1 MAVMGITCQGAPDP
15 AIKHKKELTA
25 TKGLNETVSEK
36 QSSVYKV
43 EESKKVIF
51 HSQWKILNDVIT
63 KGTAKEETGGG
74 CASISIIAQ
83 AECENSQE
91 FSPTLSERSFIA
103 HSKRYSRSDSLDQIP
118 NNVAHAREGK
128 MAPTCWRG
136 RQRGKTR
143 RKRHKKRSKLKIQTV
158 AAGKR
163 GPRTPEQESCT
174 PIPVQED
181 ESHQNIIYRNSFWV
195 SEFNKD
201 SMLYDPLSF
210 EKPEKVLSTGKL
222 HPPRSQYKAELHK
235 LISPIQCLNHV
246 WKRHYQRDSVP
257 QPETLHPFPYNIIP
271 PHFPHLYSSLHA
283 MKYNALETYFHGD
296 LNYQD
301 DEHQL
306 PGLNLEYSFSK
317 CINQSMK
324 TSSDKISVE
333 EYLVDALKGSVS
345 LGEPQNLAS
354 LAKTWRGGGL
364 DLKGQFHEADENEGV
379 LLTERLKPVDYEYR
393 EEVHWTKC
401 HGSLGIG
408 SFGEVYKIEDK
419 QTGFQCAAKK
429 VQVEHFRAE
438 ELTTCAAVT
447 SPKVVPL
454 YGAVKEGPWVT
465 IFMKL
470 MEGGSL
476 GQLIKQSGCLPED
489 RALSYLGQAL
499 EGLEYLHAQNILHG
513 DVKVTIIQRR
523 LIQSFSLPAENV
535 LLSDDGS
542 RALLCDFGHSAHLH
556 PDGLGKCLVT
566 GNYVPGTETHMAPE
580 VVMGKRCDSKVD
592 VWSSCCMML
601 HMLNGC
607 HPWTQYYNHPLCLKI
622 AKEPPPLREIPPSCN
637 PLTAEI
643 IKMGLEKEPVQ
654 RASASELKT
663 KTSVALEEVGG
674 VTSPWRGEYREPRHL
689 SLNKENTPQTSLS
702 PTVSSVSETGSDP
715 KLAVKVSC
723 TSSVLP
729 PPSLEQTEE
738 VEGTPWN
745 VCKELPEAWDPPPLA
760 STPLPLKSC
769 SHVERATA
777 ISEQEL
783 QQLEIELFLDSLSQP
798 YSLEE
803 QEQMLSCLSIDSPFV
818 SDASEKNSMKAS
830 HSLRDTM
837 SSGIHSWN
845 SQADGQSFS
854 WNNLRSRSR
863 HTDTPSYFNGVK
875 IQIQLLSGENLHIR
889 DFHRTKVGDI
899 ATGISSQ
906 IPIPAF
912 SLVTKEGQP
921 VHYNMEVP
929 DSGIELQCTLAPDC
943 SVSWT
948 WRVKHG
954 QLENR
959 P

>member
-1 MAVMGITCQGAPDP
+1 MAVMGIACHGAPAPP
-15 AIKHKKELTA
+15 AKQQQELSA
-25 TKGLNETVSEK
+25 TKGLHEAASEK
-36 QSSVYKV
+36 QSSVCKV
-43 EESKKVIF
+43 EDSKKAIF

-63 KGTAKEETGGG
+63 KGTAKEETEGG

-118 NNVAHAREGK
+118 NNVAHATEGR

-136 RQRGKTR
+136 RHRGKAR
-143 RKRHKKRSKLKIQTV
+143 KKRHKKRSKLKIQTV
-158 AAGKR
+158 AAGRR

-181 ESHQNIIYRNSFWV
+181 ETHHSALYRNSFWL
-195 SEFNKD
+195 SELNKKL
-201 SMLYDPLSF
+201 LYDPPPF
-210 EKPEKVLSTGKL
+210 QKPEKVLSTGKL
-222 HPPRSQYKAELHK
+222 HSAGSQHKTDLHK
-235 LISPIQCLNHV
+235 LISPVQCLNHV
-246 WKRHYQRDSVP
+246 WKLHYQRDNVP
-257 QPETLHPFPYNIIP
+257 QPETVRPFPYNIMP
-271 PHFPHLYSSLHA
+271 PPFPHPDNPIHPMKLH
-283 MKYNALETYFHGD
+283 ALETYFHRD
-296 LNYQD
+296 LNYPD
-301 DEHQL
+301 SEHRL
-306 PGLNLEYSFSK
+306 SGLNLGYSFPK
-317 CINQSMK
+317 CVSQSVK
-324 TSSDKISVE
+324 SSLDKVSVE

-364 DLKGQFHEADENEGV
+364 DPKEQFQKADENEGV
-379 LLTERLKPVDYEYR
+379 LLTEKLKPVDYEYR

-408 SFGEVYKIEDK
+408 SFGEVYKVEDK

-438 ELTTCAAVT
+438 ELTTCAAIT

-513 DVKVTIIQRR
+513 DVK
-523 LIQSFSLPAENV
+523 
-535 LLSDDGS
+535 
-542 RALLCDFGHSAHLH
+542 
-556 PDGLGKCLVT
+556 

-580 VVMGKRCDSKVD
+580 VVLGKRCDSKVD

-654 RASASELKT
+654 RASASELRT
-663 KTSVALEEVGG
+663 K
-674 VTSPWRGEYREPRHL
+674 
-689 SLNKENTPQTSLS
+689 
-702 PTVSSVSETGSDP
+702 
-715 KLAVKVSC
+715 
-723 TSSVLP
+723 
-729 PPSLEQTEE
+729 
-738 VEGTPWN
+738 
-745 VCKELPEAWDPPPLA
+745 A
-760 STPLPLKSC
+760 STAL
-769 SHVERATA
+769 
-777 ISEQEL
+777 QE
-783 QQLEIELFLDSLSQP
+783 ELFLNSLSQP

-830 HSLRDTM
+830 LSLRDTL

-845 SQADGQSFS
+845 SQTDGQSFS
-854 WNNLRSRSR
+854 WNNVLSRSR
-863 HTDTPSYFNGVK
+863 HTDTPSCFNGVK

-906 IPIPAF
+906 IPVPAF
-912 SLVTKEGQP
+912 SLVTKEGHP
-921 VHYNMEVP
+921 VHYDMEVP

-943 SVSWT
+943 SVSWA

>member
-1 MAVMGITCQGAPDP
+1 MNPNICKTQLTQGSSGCPKYGSKRRQDGKKRHCLELRCGRGWENGESRGIRSEQVLGLHLGDLVFPNPNTSLIISSIYLETVMGIVCHGAPAPP
-15 AIKHKKELTA
+15 AKQQQELGN
-25 TKGLNETVSEK
+25 TKGLHEAASEK
-36 QSSVYKV
+36 HSSVCKV
-43 EESKKVIF
+43 EDSKKAIF

-63 KGTAKEETGGG
+63 KGTAKEETEGG

-118 NNVAHAREGK
+118 NNVAHATEGR

-136 RQRGKTR
+136 RHRGKAR
-143 RKRHKKRSKLKIQTV
+143 KKRHKKRSKLKIQTV
-158 AAGKR
+158 AAGRR
-163 GPRTPEQESCT
+163 GPRTPEQESCA

-181 ESHQNIIYRNSFWV
+181 ETHHSALYRNSFWL
-195 SEFNKD
+195 SELNKNL
-201 SMLYDPLSF
+201 LYDPPPF
-210 EKPEKVLSTGKL
+210 EKPEKVLSSGKL
-222 HPPRSQYKAELHK
+222 RSPGSPYKTDLHK
-235 LISPIQCLNHV
+235 LISPVQCLNHV
-246 WKRHYQRDSVP
+246 WKLHYQRDIVP
-257 QPETLHPFPYNIIP
+257 QPETLRPFPYNLMP
-271 PHFPHLYSSLHA
+271 PPFPHLDNPIHPTKL
-283 MKYNALETYFHGD
+283 NALETYFHRD
-296 LNYQD
+296 LNYPD
-301 DEHQL
+301 SEHRL
-306 PGLNLEYSFSK
+306 CGLNLEYSFPK
-317 CINQSMK
+317 CVSQSMK
-324 TSSDKISVE
+324 SSLDKVSVE

-364 DLKGQFHEADENEGV
+364 DPKDQFQKADENEGV
-379 LLTERLKPVDYEYR
+379 LLTEKLKPVDYEYR

-408 SFGEVYKIEDK
+408 SFGEVYKVEDK

-438 ELTTCAAVT
+438 ELTTCAAIM

-513 DVKVTIIQRR
+513 DVK
-523 LIQSFSLPAENV
+523 
-535 LLSDDGS
+535 
-542 RALLCDFGHSAHLH
+542 
-556 PDGLGKCLVT
+556 

-580 VVMGKRCDSKVD
+580 VVLGKRCDSKVD

-637 PLTAEI
+637 RLTAEI

-654 RASASELKT
+654 RASASELRT
-663 KTSVALEEVGG
+663 KTRAALEE
-674 VTSPWRGEYREPRHL
+674 
-689 SLNKENTPQTSLS
+689 
-702 PTVSSVSETGSDP
+702 
-715 KLAVKVSC
+715 
-723 TSSVLP
+723 
-729 PPSLEQTEE
+729 
-738 VEGTPWN
+738 
-745 VCKELPEAWDPPPLA
+745 
-760 STPLPLKSC
+760 
-769 SHVERATA
+769 
-777 ISEQEL
+777 
-783 QQLEIELFLDSLSQP
+783 ELFLNSLSQP

-818 SDASEKNSMKAS
+818 SDASEKNSIKAS
-830 HSLRDTM
+830 LSLRDTM
-837 SSGIHSWN
+837 SSGIHSWS
-845 SQADGQSFS
+845 SQTDGQSFS
-854 WNNLRSRSR
+854 WNNVLSRGR
-863 HTDTPSYFNGVK
+863 HTGTPSCFNGVK

-906 IPIPAF
+906 IPVPAF
-912 SLVTKEGQP
+912 SLVTKEGHP
-921 VHYNMEVP
+921 VHYDMEVP

-943 SVSWT
+943 SVSWA

>member
-15 AIKHKKELTA
+15 AFKHKKELTA

-36 QSSVYKV
+36 QSSVCKV
-43 EESKKVIF
+43 EDSKKAIF
-51 HSQWKILNDVIT
+51 HSQWKILSDVIT
-63 KGTAKEETGGG
+63 KGTAKEETEGG

-118 NNVAHAREGK
+118 NNVAHATEGK
-128 MAPTCWRG
+128 MAATCWRG
-136 RQRGKTR
+136 RHRGKTKK
-143 RKRHKKRSKLKIQTV
+143 KRHKKRSKLKIQTV
-158 AAGKR
+158 AAGRR

-181 ESHQNIIYRNSFWV
+181 ESHQNTLYRNSFWA

-201 SMLYDPLSF
+201 LAYDPLPF
-210 EKPEKVLSTGKL
+210 EKPEKVLSMGKL
-222 HPPRSQYKAELHK
+222 HSPRSQYKAELHK

-271 PHFPHLYSSLHA
+271 PHFPHLDSPLCD
-283 MKYNALETYFHGD
+283 MKRNALETYFHGD

-301 DEHQL
+301 SEHRL
-306 PGLNLEYSFSK
+306 SGLNLEYSFPK
-317 CINQSMK
+317 CVSQSMK

-364 DLKGQFHEADENEGV
+364 DPKEQFHEADENEGV
-379 LLTERLKPVDYEYR
+379 LLTEKLKPVDYEYR

-438 ELTTCAAVT
+438 ELTTCAAIT

-513 DVKVTIIQRR
+513 DVK
-523 LIQSFSLPAENV
+523 AENV

-663 KTSVALEEVGG
+663 KTSAALEEVGG
-674 VTSPWRGEYREPRHL
+674 VTSPWKGEYREPRHL
-689 SLNKENTPQTSLS
+689 SLNTENNPQTSLS
-702 PTVSSVSETGSDP
+702 PTVSPVSETGSDP

-723 TSSVLP
+723 VRPVLP

-745 VCKELPEAWDPPPLA
+745 VCKELPETWDPPPLS

-769 SHVERATA
+769 SHVERATT

-783 QQLEIELFLDSLSQP
+783 QQLEIELFLNSLSQP

-854 WNNLRSRSR
+854 WNNLLNRSR

-906 IPIPAF
+906 IPVPAF

-921 VHYNMEVP
+921 VHYDMEVP

>member
-1 MAVMGITCQGAPDP
+1 MAVMGIAGHGAPAPP
-15 AIKHKKELTA
+15 AKQQQELSA
-25 TKGLNETVSEK
+25 TKGLHEAASEK
-36 QSSVYKV
+36 QSSVCKA
-43 EESKKVIF
+43 EDSKKSIF

-63 KGTAKEETGGG
+63 KGTAKEETEGG

-118 NNVAHAREGK
+118 NNVAHATEGR

-136 RQRGKTR
+136 RHRGKAR
-143 RKRHKKRSKLKIQTV
+143 KKRHKKRSKLKIQTV
-158 AAGKR
+158 AAGRR

-181 ESHQNIIYRNSFWV
+181 ETHHSALYRNSFWL
-195 SEFNKD
+195 SELNKNW
-201 SMLYDPLSF
+201 LYDPPPF
-210 EKPEKVLSTGKL
+210 QKPEKVLSVGKL
-222 HPPRSQYKAELHK
+222 HSVGSQHKTDLHK
-235 LISPIQCLNHV
+235 LISPVQCLNHV
-246 WKRHYQRDSVP
+246 WKLHYQRDNVP
-257 QPETLHPFPYNIIP
+257 QPETVRPFPYNIMP
-271 PHFPHLYSSLHA
+271 PPFPHLDNPIHP
-283 MKYNALETYFHGD
+283 MKLNALETYFHRD
-296 LNYQD
+296 LNYPD
-301 DEHQL
+301 SEHRL
-306 PGLNLEYSFSK
+306 SGLNLGFSFPK
-317 CINQSMK
+317 CVSQSMK
-324 TSSDKISVE
+324 SSLDKVSVE

-364 DLKGQFHEADENEGV
+364 DLKEQLQKADENEGV
-379 LLTERLKPVDYEYR
+379 LLTEKLKPVDYEYR

-408 SFGEVYKIEDK
+408 SFGEVYKVEDK

-438 ELTTCAAVT
+438 ELTTCAAIT

-489 RALSYLGQAL
+489 RALSYLGQVL

-513 DVKVTIIQRR
+513 DVK
-523 LIQSFSLPAENV
+523 AENV

-580 VVMGKRCDSKVD
+580 VVLGKRCDSKVD

-654 RASASELKT
+654 RASASELRT
-663 KTSVALEEVGG
+663 KASTALQEVGG
-674 VTSPWRGEYREPRHL
+674 VTSPWKGEYREPRRLALH
-689 SLNKENTPQTSLS
+689 KENNPQTSLPPAVS
-702 PTVSSVSETGSDP
+702 PASAAPDP
-715 KLAVKVSC
+715 DPARGCCASPA
-723 TSSVLP
+723 P
-729 PPSLEQTEE
+729 PPALERTQQR
-738 VEGTPWN
+738 EGTRWN
-745 VCKELPEAWDPPPLA
+745 PSRELPRIWDPPPL
-760 STPLPLKSC
+760 SSLPLPLKSC
-769 SHVERATA
+769 SHTERTTT

-783 QQLEIELFLDSLSQP
+783 QQLEIELFLNSLSQP

-803 QEQMLSCLSIDSPFV
+803 QEQMLSCLSIDSPSV

-830 HSLRDTM
+830 LSLRDTM

-845 SQADGQSFS
+845 SQTDGQSFS
-854 WNNLRSRSR
+854 CNNVLSRSR
-863 HTDTPSYFNGVK
+863 HTDTPSCFNGVK
-875 IQIQLLSGENLHIR
+875 IQIRLLSGENLHIR

-906 IPIPAF
+906 IPVPAF
-912 SLVTKEGQP
+912 SLVTKEGHP
-921 VHYNMEVP
+921 VHYDMEVP

-943 SVSWT
+943 SVSWA

>member
-1 MAVMGITCQGAPDP
+1 MAVMGIACQGAPDP
-15 AIKHKKELTA
+15 AVKHKKELTD
-25 TKGLNETVSEK
+25 TEGLKEAGSEK
-36 QSSVYKV
+36 QSSVCKV
-43 EESKKVIF
+43 EESKKAIF

-63 KGTAKEETGGG
+63 KGTAKEETEGG

-103 HSKRYSRSDSLDQIP
+103 HSKRYSRSDSLEHIP
-118 NNVAHAREGK
+118 NNVAHATEGH
-128 MAPTCWRG
+128 MALGCWRG
-136 RQRGKTR
+136 RHHGRAR
-143 RKRHKKRSKLKIQTV
+143 RRRHKRKAKLKAPPL
-158 AAGKR
+158 AAGR
-163 GPRTPEQESCT
+163 RSPRTPEQESCT

-181 ESHQNIIYRNSFWV
+181 ESHQSTLYRNSFWV
-195 SEFNKD
+195 SEFHKD
-201 SMLYDPLSF
+201 YDPLPF
-210 EKPEKVLSTGKL
+210 EKADGVVPSGKL
-222 HPPRSQYKAELHK
+222 HSPRSQYKTELHK

-246 WKRHYQRDSVP
+246 WKQRDTVP
-257 QPETLHPFPYNIIP
+257 QPETLHPFPYNILP
-271 PHFPHLYSSLHA
+271 PHFPGVDSALHA
-283 MKYNALETYFHGD
+283 LKRSALGSYLHGD
-296 LNYQD
+296 RSYQD
-301 DEHQL
+301 SRL
-306 PGLNLEYSFSK
+306 SGLNLECGFPK
-317 CINQSMK
+317 CISQSVK
-324 TSSDKISVE
+324 TSSDKLSVE

-345 LGEPQNLAS
+345 FGEPQNLAS
-354 LAKTWRGGGL
+354 LAKTWRGGGGGL
-364 DLKGQFHEADENEGV
+364 DPKEQFHHTSENEGV
-379 LLTERLKPVDYEYR
+379 LLNEKLKAVDYEYR

-447 SPKVVPL
+447 SPRVVPL

-489 RALSYLGQAL
+489 RALSYLGQVL

-513 DVKVTIIQRR
+513 DVK
-523 LIQSFSLPAENV
+523 AENV
-535 LLSDDGS
+535 LLSADGS
-542 RALLCDFGHSAHLH
+542 RALLCDFGHSAHLR
-556 PDGLGKCLVT
+556 PDGLGTSLLT
-566 GNYVPGTETHMAPE
+566 GTYVPGTETHMAPE
-580 VVMGKRCDSKVD
+580 VVMGKRCDCKVD

-643 IKMGLEKEPVQ
+643 IKLGLEKEPLQ
-654 RASASELKT
+654 RASAAELKT
-663 KTSVALEEVGG
+663 KASVALEEVGG
-674 VTSPWRGEYREPRHL
+674 VRSPWKGEYREPRHF
-689 SLNKENTPQTSLS
+689 SLNKENNPQTSLS
-702 PTVSSVSETGSDP
+702 PTVSPVAETGSDP
-715 KLAVKVSC
+715 KLPVKVSC
-723 TSSVLP
+723 ASPVP
-729 PPSLEQTEE
+729 PPPLLEETEE
-738 VEGTPWN
+738 VEGAHWN
-745 VCKELPEAWDPPPLA
+745 KDKELPEAWDPPPLS
-760 STPLPLKSC
+760 STPVPLKSC
-769 SHVERATA
+769 SHVERATT

-783 QQLEIELFLDSLSQP
+783 QQLEIELFLNSLSQP

-818 SDASEKNSMKAS
+818 SDASERNSMKAS
-830 HSLRDTM
+830 QSLRDTM

-845 SQADGQSFS
+845 SQAEGQSFS
-854 WNNLRSRSR
+854 WNNLLSRGR

-875 IQIQLLSGENLHIR
+875 IQIQLLSGEKLHIR

-906 IPIPAF
+906 IPVPAF

-921 VHYNMEVP
+921 VHYDMEVP
-929 DSGIELQCTLAPDC
+929 DCGIDLQCTLAPDC
-943 SVSWT
+943 GLSWA

>member
-15 AIKHKKELTA
+15 NIKHKKELTA

-36 QSSVYKV
+36 QSSVCKV
-43 EESKKVIF
+43 EDSKKVAF
-51 HSQWKILNDVIT
+51 HSPWKILNDVIT
-63 KGTAKEETGGG
+63 KGTAKEETEGGS
-74 CASISIIAQ
+74 ASISIIAQ

-118 NNVAHAREGK
+118 NNVAHATEGK

-136 RQRGKTR
+136 RHRGKNR
-143 RKRHKKRSKLKIQTV
+143 KKRHKKRSKLKIQTV
-158 AAGKR
+158 AAGR
-163 GPRTPEQESCT
+163 RSPRTPEQESCT

-181 ESHQNIIYRNSFWV
+181 ETHQSTLYRNNFWV
-195 SEFNKD
+195 SELGKD
-201 SMLYDPLSF
+201 LVYDPLLF
-210 EKPEKVLSTGKL
+210 EKPGKVLSTGKL
-222 HPPRSQYKAELHK
+222 HSPRSQYKTELHK
-235 LISPIQCLNHV
+235 LISPVQCLNHV

-271 PHFPHLYSSLHA
+271 PHFPLLDSPLHA
-283 MKYNALETYFHGD
+283 MKLNALGTYFHGAF
-296 LNYQD
+296 NYQD
-301 DEHQL
+301 SEHHL
-306 PGLNLEYSFSK
+306 SGLNLECSFPR
-317 CINQSMK
+317 CVNQSMK

-364 DLKGQFHEADENEGV
+364 DLKEQFQEADENEGV
-379 LLTERLKPVDYEYR
+379 LLNEKLKPVDYEYR

-438 ELTTCAAVT
+438 ELTTCAAIT

-513 DVKVTIIQRR
+513 DVK
-523 LIQSFSLPAENV
+523 ADNV

-556 PDGLGKCLVT
+556 PDGLGKCLIT

-663 KTSVALEEVGG
+663 KTTVALEEVGG
-674 VTSPWRGEYREPRHL
+674 VTSPWKGEYREPRHL
-689 SLNKENTPQTSLS
+689 ALSEENHQQTSLS
-702 PTVSSVSETGSDP
+702 PTMSPVSEIDSDP

-723 TSSVLP
+723 ASPDLP

-745 VCKELPEAWDPPPLA
+745 LCKELSGIWDPPPFSSLA
-760 STPLPLKSC
+760 PLPLKSC
-769 SHVERATA
+769 SHVERATT

-783 QQLEIELFLDSLSQP
+783 QQLEIELFLNSLSQP

-818 SDASEKNSMKAS
+818 SDASEKNSLKAS

-845 SQADGQSFS
+845 SQTDGQSFS
-854 WNNLRSRSR
+854 WNNLLNRSR

-906 IPIPAF
+906 IPVPAF

-921 VHYNMEVP
+921 VHYDMEVP

>member
-15 AIKHKKELTA
+15 AVKHKKELTA

-36 QSSVYKV
+36 QSSVCKV
-43 EESKKVIF
+43 EDSKKVIF

-63 KGTAKEETGGG
+63 KGTAKEETEGG

-118 NNVAHAREGK
+118 NNVAHATEGK

-136 RQRGKTR
+136 RHRGKTKK
-143 RKRHKKRSKLKIQTV
+143 KRHKKRSKLKVQTV
-158 AAGKR
+158 AAGR
-163 GPRTPEQESCT
+163 QGPRTPEQESCT

-181 ESHQNIIYRNSFWV
+181 ESHQNTLYRNNFWV
-195 SEFNKD
+195 SELNKD
-201 SMLYDPLSF
+201 LAYDPLPF
-210 EKPEKVLSTGKL
+210 EKPEKVLSAGKL
-222 HPPRSQYKAELHK
+222 HSPRSQYKTELHK

-257 QPETLHPFPYNIIP
+257 QPETLHPFPP
-271 PHFPHLYSSLHA
+271 LHA
-283 MKYNALETYFHGD
+283 MKLNALKTYFHGD
-296 LNYQD
+296 LNYQES
-301 DEHQL
+301 EHRFS
-306 PGLNLEYSFSK
+306 GLNLEYSFPK
-317 CINQSMK
+317 CVNQSMK
-324 TSSDKISVE
+324 TSLDKISVE

-354 LAKTWRGGGL
+354 LAKTWKGGGL
-364 DLKGQFHEADENEGV
+364 DPKEQFHEADENEGV
-379 LLTERLKPVDYEYR
+379 LLNEKLKPVDYEYR

-438 ELTTCAAVT
+438 ELTTCAAIT

-513 DVKVTIIQRR
+513 DVK
-523 LIQSFSLPAENV
+523 AENV

-674 VTSPWRGEYREPRHL
+674 VTSPWKGEYREPRHL
-689 SLNKENTPQTSLS
+689 SLSKENNPQTSLS
-702 PTVSSVSETGSDP
+702 PTVSPVSETGSDP
-715 KLAVKVSC
+715 KLPVKVSC
-723 TSSVLP
+723 VSPVLP

-745 VCKELPEAWDPPPLA
+745 VCKELSETWDPPPLS

-769 SHVERATA
+769 GHVERATT

-783 QQLEIELFLDSLSQP
+783 QQLEIELFLNSLSQP

-845 SQADGQSFS
+845 SQTDGQSF
-854 WNNLRSRSR
+854 N
-863 HTDTPSYFNGVK
+863 TPSYFNGVK

-906 IPIPAF
+906 IPVPAF

-921 VHYNMEVP
+921 VHYDMEVP

>member
-15 AIKHKKELTA
+15 AVKHKKELTP

-36 QSSVYKV
+36 QSSVCKV
-43 EESKKVIF
+43 EDSKKVIF

-63 KGTAKEETGGG
+63 KGTAKEETEGG

-118 NNVAHAREGK
+118 NNVAHATEGK

-136 RQRGKTR
+136 RHRGKTKK
-143 RKRHKKRSKLKIQTV
+143 KRHKKRSKLKVQTV
-158 AAGKR
+158 AAGR
-163 GPRTPEQESCT
+163 QGPRTPEQESCT

-181 ESHQNIIYRNSFWV
+181 ESHQNTLYRNSFWV

-201 SMLYDPLSF
+201 LVYDTLPF

-222 HPPRSQYKAELHK
+222 HSPRSQYKTELHK
-235 LISPIQCLNHV
+235 LISPIQCLSHV
-246 WKRHYQRDSVP
+246 WKRHCQRDSVP

-271 PHFPHLYSSLHA
+271 PHFPHLDSPLHA
-283 MKYNALETYFHGD
+283 MKHHALEKCFHGD

-301 DEHQL
+301 SENRL
-306 PGLNLEYSFSK
+306 SGLNFEYSYPK
-317 CINQSMK
+317 CVSQSVK
-324 TSSDKISVE
+324 TSSDKVSVE

-364 DLKGQFHEADENEGV
+364 DPKEQFHEADENEGV
-379 LLTERLKPVDYEYR
+379 LLNEKLKPVDYEYR

-438 ELTTCAAVT
+438 ELTTCAAIT

-513 DVKVTIIQRR
+513 DVK
-523 LIQSFSLPAENV
+523 AENV

-674 VTSPWRGEYREPRHL
+674 VTSPWKGEYREPRHL
-689 SLNKENTPQTSLS
+689 SLNKENNPQTSLS
-702 PTVSSVSETGSDP
+702 PTVSPVSETGSDS
-715 KLAVKVSC
+715 KLAAKVS
-723 TSSVLP
+723 SASPVPPP
-729 PPSLEQTEE
+729 PPSLERTEE

-745 VCKELPEAWDPPPLA
+745 ICKELSETWDPPPLS

-769 SHVERATA
+769 SHVEKATT

-783 QQLEIELFLDSLSQP
+783 QQLEIELFLNSLSQP

-854 WNNLRSRSR
+854 WNNLLNRSR

-906 IPIPAF
+906 IPVPAF

-921 VHYNMEVP
+921 VHYDMEVP

>member
-25 TKGLNETVSEK
+25 TNGLNETVSEK
-36 QSSVYKV
+36 QSSVCKV
-43 EESKKVIF
+43 EDSKKVIF

-63 KGTAKEETGGG
+63 KGTAKEETEGG

-91 FSPTLSERSFIA
+91 FSPTLSERSFIT
-103 HSKRYSRSDSLDQIP
+103 HSKRYSSRSDSLDQIP
-118 NNVAHAREGK
+118 NNVAHATEGK

-136 RQRGKTR
+136 RHRGKTKK
-143 RKRHKKRSKLKIQTV
+143 KRHKKRSKLKIQTV
-158 AAGKR
+158 TAGR
-163 GPRTPEQESCT
+163 RSPRTPEQESCT

-181 ESHQNIIYRNSFWV
+181 ESHQNTLYRNNFWV
-195 SEFNKD
+195 SELKKD
-201 SMLYDPLSF
+201 LFYDPLPF
-210 EKPEKVLSTGKL
+210 EKPEKVLSTSKV
-222 HPPRSQYKAELHK
+222 HSPRNQYKTELHK

-271 PHFPHLYSSLHA
+271 PHFPHLDSPLHA
-283 MKYNALETYFHGD
+283 MKRNALETYFHGD

-301 DEHQL
+301 SENRL
-306 PGLNLEYSFSK
+306 SGLNLEYSFPK
-317 CINQSMK
+317 CVNQSMK
-324 TSSDKISVE
+324 SSSDKISVE

-364 DLKGQFHEADENEGV
+364 DPKEQFHEADENEGV
-379 LLTERLKPVDYEYR
+379 LLNEKLKPVDYEYR

-438 ELTTCAAVT
+438 ELTTCAAIT

-513 DVKVTIIQRR
+513 DVK
-523 LIQSFSLPAENV
+523 AENV

-654 RASASELKT
+654 RASASELKA

-674 VTSPWRGEYREPRHL
+674 VTSPWKGEYREPRHF
-689 SLNKENTPQTSLS
+689 SLNKENPQTSLS
-702 PTVSSVSETGSDP
+702 PTVSPVSEPGSDP
-715 KLAVKVSC
+715 KLGVKVSC
-723 TSSVLP
+723 ASPVLP

-745 VCKELPEAWDPPPLA
+745 VCKELPETWDPPPLS

-769 SHVERATA
+769 SHVERATT

-783 QQLEIELFLDSLSQP
+783 QQLEIELFLNSLSQP

-845 SQADGQSFS
+845 SQTDGQSFS
-854 WNNLRSRSR
+854 WNNLLNRSR

-906 IPIPAF
+906 IPVPAF

-921 VHYNMEVP
+921 VHYDMEVP

>member
-1 MAVMGITCQGAPDP
+1 MAVMGIACQGAPD
-15 AIKHKKELTA
+15 AAAKHKKELTA
-25 TKGLNETVSEK
+25 TEGLQDTGREK
-36 QSSVYKV
+36 QSSVCKV
-43 EESKKVIF
+43 EDSKKAIF

-63 KGTAKEETGGG
+63 KGTAKEETEGG

-103 HSKRYSRSDSLDQIP
+103 HSKRYSRSHSLDHVP
-118 NNVAHAREGK
+118 NNVAHATEGQL
-128 MAPTCWRG
+128 APGRRG
-136 RQRGKTR
+136 RRRGRAR
-143 RKRHKKRSKLKIQTV
+143 RRRHRKRSKLKGQPG
-158 AAGKR
+158 AAAR
-163 GPRTPEQESCT
+163 RSPRTPEQESCT

-181 ESHQNIIYRNSFWV
+181 ESHQSPLYRNSFWV
-195 SEFNKD
+195 SEFDKN
-201 SMLYDPLSF
+201 YDPLPF
-210 EKPEKVLSTGKL
+210 ERADGVLPTGKL
-222 HPPRSQYKAELHK
+222 HSPRSQYKTELHK

-246 WKRHYQRDSVP
+246 WKQRDTIP
-257 QPETLHPFPYNIIP
+257 QPETLHPFPYNILP
-271 PHFPHLYSSLHA
+271 PHFPHVDSPLHA
-283 MKYNALETYFHGD
+283 MKRNALESYFHGD
-296 LNYQD
+296 LSYQD
-301 DEHQL
+301 SRL
-306 PGLNLEYSFSK
+306 SGLNLECSFPK
-317 CINQSMK
+317 CIDQSVK
-324 TSSDKISVE
+324 TSSDKLSVE

-345 LGEPQNLAS
+345 FGEPQNLAS

-364 DLKGQFHEADENEGV
+364 DLKEQFQDTSENEGV
-379 LLTERLKPVDYEYR
+379 LLNEKLKPVDYEYR

-408 SFGEVYKIEDK
+408 SFGEVYKIKDK

-429 VQVEHFRAE
+429 VQLEHFRAE
-438 ELTTCAAVT
+438 ELTACAAVT
-447 SPKVVPL
+447 SPSVVPL

-489 RALSYLGQAL
+489 RALSYLGQVL

-513 DVKVTIIQRR
+513 DVK
-523 LIQSFSLPAENV
+523 AENV
-535 LLSDDGS
+535 LLSADGS
-542 RALLCDFGHSAHLH
+542 RALLGDFGHSTHLR
-556 PDGLGKCLVT
+556 PDGQGKSLLT

-580 VVMGKRCDSKVD
+580 VVMGKRCDCKVD

-643 IKMGLEKEPVQ
+643 IKLGLEKEPLQ
-654 RASASELKT
+654 RASAAELKT
-663 KTSVALEEVGG
+663 KASVALEEVGG
-674 VTSPWRGEYREPRHL
+674 VRSPWKGEYREPRHL
-689 SLNKENTPQTSLS
+689 SLNKENPQKSLS
-702 PTVSSVSETGSDP
+702 PTVSPVSETGSDP
-715 KLAVKVSC
+715 KLSVRVSC
-723 TSSVLP
+723 ASPVLP

-738 VEGTPWN
+738 VEGAHWN
-745 VCKELPEAWDPPPLA
+745 QDKELPEAWDPPPLC
-760 STPLPLKSC
+760 STPVPLKSC
-769 SHVERATA
+769 SHVERATT

-783 QQLEIELFLDSLSQP
+783 QQLEIELFLNSLSQP

-818 SDASEKNSMKAS
+818 SDASERNSMKAS
-830 HSLRDTM
+830 QSLRDTM

-845 SQADGQSFS
+845 SQAEGQSFS
-854 WNNLRSRSR
+854 WNNLLSRSR
-863 HTDTPSYFNGVK
+863 HTGTPSCFNGVK

-906 IPIPAF
+906 IPVPAF

-921 VHYNMEVP
+921 VHCDMEVP

-943 SVSWT
+943 GLSWT

-954 QLENR
+954 RLENR

>member
-1 MAVMGITCQGAPDP
+1 MAVMGIACQGAPD
-15 AIKHKKELTA
+15 AAVKHKKELTA
-25 TKGLNETVSEK
+25 TEGLKETASET
-36 QSSVYKV
+36 QSSVCKV
-43 EESKKVIF
+43 EDSKKAIF
-51 HSQWKILNDVIT
+51 DSQWKILNDVIT
-63 KGTAKEETGGG
+63 KGTAKEETEGG

-118 NNVAHAREGK
+118 NNVAHATEGQ

-136 RQRGKTR
+136 RHRGRARK
-143 RKRHKKRSKLKIQTV
+143 KRHKKRSKLKGQPAT
-158 AAGKR
+158 AGR
-163 GPRTPEQESCT
+163 RSPRTPEQESCT

-181 ESHQNIIYRNSFWV
+181 ESHQSALYRNSFWA
-195 SEFNKD
+195 SEFHKD
-201 SMLYDPLSF
+201 SVYDPLPF
-210 EKPEKVLSTGKL
+210 EKPDRALSTGKP
-222 HPPRSQYKAELHK
+222 HSQRSHYKTELHK

-246 WKRHYQRDSVP
+246 WRQRDTVP
-257 QPETLHPFPYNIIP
+257 QPETLHPFPYNILP
-271 PHFPHLYSSLHA
+271 PHFPPLDSALPA
-283 MKYNALETYFHGD
+283 RKRNALESCFPAD
-296 LNYQD
+296 LSYQD
-301 DEHQL
+301 SCL
-306 PGLNLEYSFSK
+306 SGLNLEYTFPK
-317 CINQSMK
+317 CISHSVK
-324 TSSDKISVE
+324 TSSDKLSVE

-345 LGEPQNLAS
+345 FGEPQNLAS

-364 DLKGQFHEADENEGV
+364 EPREQFCDESASEGV
-379 LLTERLKPVDYEYR
+379 LLNEKLKPVDYEYR

-447 SPKVVPL
+447 SPSVVPL

-489 RALSYLGQAL
+489 RALSYLGQVL

-513 DVKVTIIQRR
+513 DVK
-523 LIQSFSLPAENV
+523 AENV
-535 LLSDDGS
+535 LLSADGS

-643 IKMGLEKEPVQ
+643 IKLGLEKEPLQ
-654 RASASELKT
+654 RASAAELKT

-674 VTSPWRGEYREPRHL
+674 VRSPWKGEYREPRHL
-689 SLNKENTPQTSLS
+689 SVNKANNPQTSLS
-702 PTVSSVSETGSDP
+702 PAASPVSETASHP
-715 KLAVKVSC
+715 KLSVKASC
-723 TSSVLP
+723 ASPVLP
-729 PPSLEQTEE
+729 PPPLEQTEE
-738 VEGTPWN
+738 AEGTPWN
-745 VCKELPEAWDPPPLA
+745 EDKELPEPWDPPPLC
-760 STPLPLKSC
+760 STPVPLRSC
-769 SHVERATA
+769 SHVERATT

-783 QQLEIELFLDSLSQP
+783 QQLEIELFLNSLSQP

-818 SDASEKNSMKAS
+818 SDASERNSMKAS
-830 HSLRDTM
+830 QSLRDTM

-854 WNNLRSRSR
+854 WNNLLSRSR

-889 DFHRTKVGDI
+889 DFHRKKVGDI

-906 IPIPAF
+906 IPVPAF
-912 SLVTKEGQP
+912 SLVTKEGHP
-921 VHYNMEVP
+921 VHYDMEVP
-929 DSGIELQCTLAPDC
+929 DSGIDLQCTLAPDC

-954 QLENR
+954 RLENR

>member
-1 MAVMGITCQGAPDP
+1 MAVMGITCPGAPEP
-15 AIKHKKELTA
+15 AAKHKELTA

-36 QSSVYKV
+36 QSSVCKV
-43 EESKKVIF
+43 EDSKKVIF

-63 KGTAKEETGGG
+63 KGTAKEETEGG

-103 HSKRYSRSDSLDQIP
+103 HSKRYSSRADSLDQIP

-128 MAPTCWRG
+128 MAGAPWRG
-136 RQRGKTR
+136 RRRGKTKK
-143 RKRHKKRSKLKIQTV
+143 KRHKKRSKLKIQTV

-181 ESHQNIIYRNSFWV
+181 ESHQNTLYRNDFWV
-195 SEFNKD
+195 SELNEN
-201 SMLYDPLSF
+201 LVCDPLPF
-210 EKPEKVLSTGKL
+210 EKAEKILSMGKV
-222 HPPRSQYKAELHK
+222 PSARSQHKPDLHK

-246 WKRHYQRDSVP
+246 WKRHHQRESVP
-257 QPETLHPFPYNIIP
+257 QPETLHPFPYSILP
-271 PHFPHLYSSLHA
+271 PHFPHLDSPLHA
-283 MKYNALETYFHGD
+283 MKHKALETYCHGD
-296 LNYQD
+296 LSCQD
-301 DEHQL
+301 SEHHFS
-306 PGLNLEYSFSK
+306 GLNLKYSYPK
-317 CINQSMK
+317 CVNQSMK
-324 TSSDKISVE
+324 SSSDKVSVE

-354 LAKTWRGGGL
+354 LAKTWRGGGV
-364 DLKGQFHEADENEGV
+364 DQKEHFQEAAENEGV
-379 LLTERLKPVDYEYR
+379 LLNEKLKPVDYEYR

-438 ELTTCAAVT
+438 ELTTCAAIT

-499 EGLEYLHAQNILHG
+499 EGLEYLHSQNILHG
-513 DVKVTIIQRR
+513 DVK
-523 LIQSFSLPAENV
+523 AENV

-580 VVMGKRCDSKVD
+580 VVMGKHCDSKVD

-637 PLTAEI
+637 PLTVEI

-654 RASASELKT
+654 RASAAELKT

-674 VTSPWRGEYREPRHL
+674 VKSPWKGEYREPRHL
-689 SLNKENTPQTSLS
+689 SLSKENNPQTSLS
-702 PTVSSVSETGSDP
+702 PTVSPVAESGSDP

-723 TSSVLP
+723 ASPALP
-729 PPSLEQTEE
+729 PASLEQTEQE
-738 VEGTPWN
+738 EETPWN
-745 VCKELPEAWDPPPLA
+745 VCKELPGTWDPPPL
-760 STPLPLKSC
+760 SSPLPLKSC
-769 SHVERATA
+769 SPVERAAT
-777 ISEQEL
+777 IPEQEL
-783 QQLEIELFLDSLSQP
+783 QQLEIELFLNSLSQP

-845 SQADGQSFS
+845 SQGEGQSFS
-854 WNNLRSRSR
+854 WNNLLSRSR

-906 IPIPAF
+906 IPVPAF

-921 VHYNMEVP
+921 VHYDMEVP

-948 WRVKHG
+948 WRVNHG

>member
-103 HSKRYSRSDSLDQIP
+103 HSKRYSSRSDSLDQIP

-513 DVKVTIIQRR
+513 DVK
-523 LIQSFSLPAENV
+523 AENV

>member
-1 MAVMGITCQGAPDP
+1 MAVMGIACQGAPD
-15 AIKHKKELTA
+15 AAVKHKKELTE
-25 TKGLNETVSEK
+25 TEGLKETASEK
-36 QSSVYKV
+36 QSSVCKV
-43 EESKKVIF
+43 EDSKKAIF
-51 HSQWKILNDVIT
+51 DSQWKILNDVIT
-63 KGTAKEETGGG
+63 KGTAKEETEGG

-103 HSKRYSRSDSLDQIP
+103 HSKRYSRSESLDQIP
-118 NNVAHAREGK
+118 NNVAHATEGQ

-136 RQRGKTR
+136 RHRGRARK
-143 RKRHKKRSKLKIQTV
+143 KRHKKRSKLKGQPA
-158 AAGKR
+158 AAGR
-163 GPRTPEQESCT
+163 RSPRTPEQESCT

-181 ESHQNIIYRNSFWV
+181 ESHQSALYRNSFWA
-195 SEFNKD
+195 SEFSKD
-201 SMLYDPLSF
+201 SVYDPLPF
-210 EKPEKVLSTGKL
+210 EKPDRALSMGKL
-222 HPPRSQYKAELHK
+222 HSPRSHYKTELHK

-246 WKRHYQRDSVP
+246 WRQRDTVP
-257 QPETLHPFPYNIIP
+257 QPETLHPFPYNILP
-271 PHFPHLYSSLHA
+271 PHFPPLDSPLPA
-283 MKYNALETYFHGD
+283 RKWNALESCFHAD
-296 LNYQD
+296 LSSQD
-301 DEHQL
+301 SRL
-306 PGLNLEYSFSK
+306 SGLNLEYTFPK
-317 CINQSMK
+317 CISQAVK
-324 TSSDKISVE
+324 TSSDKLSVE

-345 LGEPQNLAS
+345 FGEPQNLAS

-364 DLKGQFHEADENEGV
+364 EPREQICEDSANEGV
-379 LLTERLKPVDYEYR
+379 LLNEKLKPVDYEYR

-447 SPKVVPL
+447 SPRVVPL

-489 RALSYLGQAL
+489 RALSYLGQVL

-513 DVKVTIIQRR
+513 DVK
-523 LIQSFSLPAENV
+523 AENV

-580 VVMGKRCDSKVD
+580 VVMGKRCGSKVD

-643 IKMGLEKEPVQ
+643 IRLGLEKEPLQ
-654 RASASELKT
+654 RASAAELRT

-674 VTSPWRGEYREPRHL
+674 VRSPWKGEYREPRHL
-689 SLNKENTPQTSLS
+689 SLNKENNPQTSLS
-702 PTVSSVSETGSDP
+702 PTASPVSETASDP
-715 KLAVKVSC
+715 KLSVKISRA
-723 TSSVLP
+723 SPVLP
-729 PPSLEQTEE
+729 PPSLEQTGEA
-738 VEGTPWN
+738 EGTRWN
-745 VCKELPEAWDPPPLA
+745 EDKELPETWDPPALSSAAVPLR
-760 STPLPLKSC
+760 SC
-769 SHVERATA
+769 SHVERATT

-783 QQLEIELFLDSLSQP
+783 QQLEIELFLNSLSQP

-818 SDASEKNSMKAS
+818 SDASERNSMKAS
-830 HSLRDTM
+830 QSLRDTM

-845 SQADGQSFS
+845 SQAEGQSFS
-854 WNNLRSRSR
+854 WNNLLSRSR

-889 DFHRTKVGDI
+889 DFHRKKVGDI

-906 IPIPAF
+906 IPVPAF
-912 SLVTKEGQP
+912 SLVTKEGHP
-921 VHYNMEVP
+921 VHYDMEVP
-929 DSGIELQCTLAPDC
+929 DSGIDLQCTLAPDC

-954 QLENR
+954 RLENR

>member
-15 AIKHKKELTA
+15 AVKHKKELTA

-36 QSSVYKV
+36 QSSVCKV
-43 EESKKVIF
+43 EDSKKVIF

-63 KGTAKEETGGG
+63 KGTAKEETEGG

-118 NNVAHAREGK
+118 NNVAHATEGK

-136 RQRGKTR
+136 RHRGKTKK
-143 RKRHKKRSKLKIQTV
+143 KRHKKRSKLKIQTV
-158 AAGKR
+158 AAGR
-163 GPRTPEQESCT
+163 QGPRTPEQESCT

-181 ESHQNIIYRNSFWV
+181 ESHQNTLYGNNFWV
-195 SEFNKD
+195 SELNKD
-201 SMLYDPLSF
+201 LVYDPLPF

-222 HPPRSQYKAELHK
+222 HSPRSQYKTELHK

-271 PHFPHLYSSLHA
+271 PRFPHLDSPLHA
-283 MKYNALETYFHGD
+283 MKRD
-296 LNYQD
+296 LNYQGS
-301 DEHQL
+301 EHRL
-306 PGLNLEYSFSK
+306 SGLNLEYSFPK
-317 CINQSMK
+317 CVNQSMK
-324 TSSDKISVE
+324 TSLDKISVE

-354 LAKTWRGGGL
+354 LAKTWKGGGL
-364 DLKGQFHEADENEGV
+364 DPKEQFHEADENEGV
-379 LLTERLKPVDYEYR
+379 LLNEKLKPVDYEYR

-513 DVKVTIIQRR
+513 DVK
-523 LIQSFSLPAENV
+523 AENV

-674 VTSPWRGEYREPRHL
+674 VTSPWKGEYREPRHL
-689 SLNKENTPQTSLS
+689 SLNKENNPQTSLS
-702 PTVSSVSETGSDP
+702 PTVSPVSETGSDP
-715 KLAVKVSC
+715 KLPVKVSC
-723 TSSVLP
+723 VSPVVP
-729 PPSLEQTEE
+729 PPCLEQTEE

-745 VCKELPEAWDPPPLA
+745 GCKELSETWDPPPLS

-769 SHVERATA
+769 SHVERATT

-783 QQLEIELFLDSLSQP
+783 QQLEIELFLNSLSQP

-845 SQADGQSFS
+845 SQTDGQSFS
-854 WNNLRSRSR
+854 WNNLLNRSR

-906 IPIPAF
+906 IPVPAF

-921 VHYNMEVP
+921 VHYDMEVP

>member
-15 AIKHKKELTA
+15 NIKHKKELTA
-25 TKGLNETVSEK
+25 KKGLNETVSEK
-36 QSSVYKV
+36 QSSVCKV
-43 EESKKVIF
+43 EDSKKVTF
-51 HSQWKILNDVIT
+51 HSPWKILNDVIT
-63 KGTAKEETGGG
+63 KGTAKEETEGGS
-74 CASISIIAQ
+74 ASISIIAQ

-103 HSKRYSRSDSLDQIP
+103 HSKRYSRSESLDQIP
-118 NNVAHAREGK
+118 NNVAHATEGK

-136 RQRGKTR
+136 RHRGKNR
-143 RKRHKKRSKLKIQTV
+143 KKRHKKRSKLKIQTV
-158 AAGKR
+158 AAGRR

-181 ESHQNIIYRNSFWV
+181 EAHQSTLYRNNFWI
-195 SEFNKD
+195 SELGKD
-201 SMLYDPLSF
+201 LPYDPLLF
-210 EKPEKVLSTGKL
+210 EKPGKL
-222 HPPRSQYKAELHK
+222 LSAGKFPSPRSQYKTELHK
-235 LISPIQCLNHV
+235 LISPVQCLSHV
-246 WKRHYQRDSVP
+246 WKRHYPRDRVP

-271 PHFPHLYSSLHA
+271 PHFPRLENPLHA
-283 MKYNALETYFHGD
+283 MKLNALGTYCPGD
-296 LNYQD
+296 LNYPD
-301 DEHQL
+301 GEHRL
-306 PGLNLEYSFSK
+306 SSLNLECSFPR
-317 CINQSMK
+317 CVNQSMK

-345 LGEPQNLAS
+345 FGEPQNLAS

-364 DLKGQFHEADENEGV
+364 DLKEPSQKADENEGV
-379 LLTERLKPVDYEYR
+379 LLNEKLKPVDYEYR

-438 ELTTCAAVT
+438 ELTTCAAIM

-513 DVKVTIIQRR
+513 DVK
-523 LIQSFSLPAENV
+523 ADNV

-556 PDGLGKCLVT
+556 PDGLGKYLVT

-622 AKEPPPLREIPPSCN
+622 AKEPPPLREIPSSCN

-663 KTSVALEEVGG
+663 KTTVALEEVGG
-674 VTSPWRGEYREPRHL
+674 VTSPWKGEYREPRHL
-689 SLNKENTPQTSLS
+689 ALDKENDQQASLS
-702 PTVSSVSETGSDP
+702 PTVSPVSETDSDP
-715 KLAVKVSC
+715 KLSGKVSC
-723 TSSVLP
+723 ASPDVRPL
-729 PPSLEQTEE
+729 SLEQREE
-738 VEGTPWN
+738 VEGTPGN
-745 VCKELPEAWDPPPLA
+745 LCKELPGIWDPPPLSSLA
-760 STPLPLKSC
+760 PLPLKSC
-769 SHVERATA
+769 SHAERVTT

-783 QQLEIELFLDSLSQP
+783 QQLEIELFLNSLSQP

-818 SDASEKNSMKAS
+818 SDASEKNSLKAS
-830 HSLRDTM
+830 YSLRDTM

-845 SQADGQSFS
+845 SQTDGQSFS
-854 WNNLRSRSR
+854 WNNLLSRSR

-889 DFHRTKVGDI
+889 DFHRTKVRDI

-906 IPIPAF
+906 IPVPAF
-912 SLVTKEGQP
+912 SLVTKEGHP
-921 VHYNMEVP
+921 VHYDMEVP

-943 SVSWT
+943 GLSWT

-954 QLENR
+954 RLENR

>member
-1 MAVMGITCQGAPDP
+1 MAVMGIACQGAPD
-15 AIKHKKELTA
+15 AAVKHKKELTA
-25 TKGLNETVSEK
+25 TEGLKETASEK
-36 QSSVYKV
+36 QSSVCKV
-43 EESKKVIF
+43 EDSKKAIF
-51 HSQWKILNDVIT
+51 DSQWKILNDVIT
-63 KGTAKEETGGG
+63 KGTAKEETEGG

-103 HSKRYSRSDSLDQIP
+103 HSKRYSSRSDSLDHIP
-118 NNVAHAREGK
+118 NNVAHATEGQ

-136 RQRGKTR
+136 RHRGRARK
-143 RKRHKKRSKLKIQTV
+143 KRHKKRSKLKGQPAT
-158 AAGKR
+158 AGR
-163 GPRTPEQESCT
+163 RSPRTPEQESCT

-181 ESHQNIIYRNSFWV
+181 ESHPSALYRNSFWA
-195 SEFNKD
+195 SEFSKD
-201 SMLYDPLSF
+201 SVYDPF
-210 EKPEKVLSTGKL
+210 EKADGALPTGKP
-222 HPPRSQYKAELHK
+222 HSPRSHYKTELHK

-246 WKRHYQRDSVP
+246 WRQRDTVP
-257 QPETLHPFPYNIIP
+257 QPETLHPFPYNILP
-271 PHFPHLYSSLHA
+271 PHFPPLDSALPA
-283 MKYNALETYFHGD
+283 RKRNALESCFPADLTYRD
-296 LNYQD
+296 SRLS
-301 DEHQL
+301 
-306 PGLNLEYSFSK
+306 GLNLEYPFPK
-317 CINQSMK
+317 CLSQSVK
-324 TSSDKISVE
+324 SSSDKLSVE

-345 LGEPQNLAS
+345 FGEPQNLAS

-364 DLKGQFHEADENEGV
+364 EPREQLCEESANEGV
-379 LLTERLKPVDYEYR
+379 LLNEKLKPVDYEYR

-447 SPKVVPL
+447 SPRVVPL

-489 RALSYLGQAL
+489 RALSYLGQVL

-513 DVKVTIIQRR
+513 DVKVTITQEETDET
-523 LIQSFSLPAENV
+523 LLSAAENV

-580 VVMGKRCDSKVD
+580 VVMGKRCDCKVD

-643 IKMGLEKEPVQ
+643 IKLGLEKEPLQ
-654 RASASELKT
+654 RASAAELKT
-663 KTSVALEEVGG
+663 KTSVALEE
-674 VTSPWRGEYREPRHL
+674 
-689 SLNKENTPQTSLS
+689 
-702 PTVSSVSETGSDP
+702 
-715 KLAVKVSC
+715 
-723 TSSVLP
+723 
-729 PPSLEQTEE
+729 
-738 VEGTPWN
+738 
-745 VCKELPEAWDPPPLA
+745 
-760 STPLPLKSC
+760 
-769 SHVERATA
+769 
-777 ISEQEL
+777 
-783 QQLEIELFLDSLSQP
+783 ELFLNSLSQP

-818 SDASEKNSMKAS
+818 SDASERNSMKAS
-830 HSLRDTM
+830 QSLRDTM

-854 WNNLRSRSR
+854 WNNLLSRSR

-889 DFHRTKVGDI
+889 DFHRKKVGDI

-906 IPIPAF
+906 IPVPAF
-912 SLVTKEGQP
+912 SLVTKEGHP
-921 VHYNMEVP
+921 VHYDMEVP
-929 DSGIELQCTLAPDC
+929 DSGIDLQCTLAPDC

-954 QLENR
+954 RLENR

>member
-1 MAVMGITCQGAPDP
+1 MAVMGITCQEAPDP
-15 AIKHKKELTA
+15 TFQQKKELTA
-25 TKGLNETVSEK
+25 SKGLKETASEK
-36 QSSVYKV
+36 QSSVCKV
-43 EESKKVIF
+43 EDSKEVIF
-51 HSQWKILNDVIT
+51 HSQWKILSDVIT
-63 KGTAKEETGGG
+63 KGTAKEETEGG

-118 NNVAHAREGK
+118 NNVAHATEGR
-128 MAPTCWRG
+128 MAPWRG
-136 RQRGKTR
+136 RHRGKTK
-143 RKRHKKRSKLKIQTV
+143 RKRHKKRSKLKIQPV
-158 AAGKR
+158 AAGRR

-181 ESHQNIIYRNSFWV
+181 ESHQNTLYTSTFWA
-195 SEFNKD
+195 SEFTKD
-201 SMLYDPLSF
+201 LVYDPLPF
-210 EKPEKVLSTGKL
+210 EKPEQVLPTLS
-222 HPPRSQYKAELHK
+222 PPSPRSQYKADLHK

-246 WKRHYQRDSVP
+246 WKQQSQRDNLP
-257 QPETLHPFPYNIIP
+257 QPETLHPFPYNILP
-271 PHFPHLYSSLHA
+271 PHLPPLDSPLHA
-283 MKYNALETYFHGD
+283 LKHKALEPYFQAD
-296 LNYQD
+296 LSYQGS
-301 DEHQL
+301 QQRFS
-306 PGLNLEYSFSK
+306 GLSLECSFPK
-317 CINQSMK
+317 CATQSIPS
-324 TSSDKISVE
+324 SSDKISVE

-364 DLKGQFHEADENEGV
+364 EPKEPLDEADDNEGV
-379 LLTERLKPVDYEYR
+379 LLNEKLKPVDYEYR

-401 HGSLGIG
+401 QGSLGIG

-438 ELTTCAAVT
+438 ELTTCATLA
-447 SPKVVPL
+447 SPRVVPL

-513 DVKVTIIQRR
+513 DVK
-523 LIQSFSLPAENV
+523 AENV

-592 VWSSCCMML
+592 IWSSCCMML

-643 IKMGLEKEPVQ
+643 IRMGLEKEPVQ

-674 VTSPWRGEYREPRHL
+674 VTSPWKGEYREPRHL
-689 SLNKENTPQTSLS
+689 SLPRENNPQTSLS
-702 PTVSSVSETGSDP
+702 PTASPVSETAADP
-715 KLAVKVSC
+715 KLPDKVSC
-723 TSSVLP
+723 AGPVLP
-729 PPSLEQTEE
+729 PPSLEPSEE
-738 VEGTPWN
+738 VESNPWN
-745 VCKELPEAWDPPPLA
+745 VCKELPETWDPPPLS
-760 STPLPLKSC
+760 STPLPLRSC
-769 SHVERATA
+769 SHVERATT

-783 QQLEIELFLDSLSQP
+783 QQLEIELFLNSLSQP

-830 HSLRDTM
+830 QSFRDTM

-845 SQADGQSFS
+845 SQAEGQSCS
-854 WNNLRSRSR
+854 WNNLLSRGW
-863 HTDTPSYFNGVK
+863 HTATPSYFNGVK

-889 DFHRTKVGDI
+889 DFHRTKVGDV

-906 IPIPAF
+906 IPVPAF
-912 SLVTKEGQP
+912 SLVTKEGHP
-921 VHYNMEVP
+921 VHYDMEVP

-943 SVSWT
+943 SVSWA

>member
-1 MAVMGITCQGAPDP
+1 MAVMGIVCHGAPAPP
-15 AIKHKKELTA
+15 AKQQQELST
-25 TKGLNETVSEK
+25 TKGLHEAASEK
-36 QSSVYKV
+36 QSSVCKV
-43 EESKKVIF
+43 EDSKKAIF

-63 KGTAKEETGGG
+63 KGTAKEEREGG

-118 NNVAHAREGK
+118 NNVAHATEGR

-136 RQRGKTR
+136 RHRGKAR
-143 RKRHKKRSKLKIQTV
+143 KKRHKKRSKLKMQTV
-158 AAGKR
+158 AAGRR
-163 GPRTPEQESCT
+163 GPRTPEQESCA

-181 ESHQNIIYRNSFWV
+181 ETHLGALYRNSFWL
-195 SEFNKD
+195 SELNKNL
-201 SMLYDPLSF
+201 LYDPPPS

-222 HPPRSQYKAELHK
+222 HSPGSPLKSDLHK
-235 LISPIQCLNHV
+235 LISPVQCLNHV
-246 WKRHYQRDSVP
+246 WKLHYQRDNVP
-257 QPETLHPFPYNIIP
+257 QPETLRPFPYNLMP
-271 PHFPHLYSSLHA
+271 PSFPHLDSPIHP
-283 MKYNALETYFHGD
+283 MKLNALETCFHGD
-296 LNYQD
+296 LNYPD
-301 DEHQL
+301 SKHRL
-306 PGLNLEYSFSK
+306 CGLNWEYSFPK
-317 CINQSMK
+317 CVSQSVK
-324 TSSDKISVE
+324 SSLDKVSVE

-364 DLKGQFHEADENEGV
+364 DPKDQFQKADENEGV
-379 LLTERLKPVDYEYR
+379 LLTEKLKPVDYEYR

-408 SFGEVYKIEDK
+408 SFGEVYKVEDK

-513 DVKVTIIQRR
+513 DVK
-523 LIQSFSLPAENV
+523 AENV

-580 VVMGKRCDSKVD
+580 VVLGKRCDSKVD

-654 RASASELKT
+654 RASASELRT
-663 KTSVALEEVGG
+663 KTRAALEEVGG
-674 VTSPWRGEYREPRHL
+674 VTSPWKGEYRVPRRLVLH
-689 SLNKENTPQTSLS
+689 NENHPQPS
-702 PTVSSVSETGSDP
+702 
-715 KLAVKVSC
+715 
-723 TSSVLP
+723 LP
-729 PPSLEQTEE
+729 PPVSPASATPGPDLAAQGCCASPVPPPAPERAQER
-738 VEGTPWN
+738 EGTRWN
-745 VCKELPEAWDPPPLA
+745 GSKEPTRIWDPPPLS
-760 STPLPLKSC
+760 STPLPSKSC
-769 SHVERATA
+769 SHVERAAT

-783 QQLEIELFLDSLSQP
+783 QQLEIELFLNSLSQP

-818 SDASEKNSMKAS
+818 SDASEKNSIKAS
-830 HSLRDTM
+830 LSLRDTM
-837 SSGIHSWN
+837 SSGIHSWS
-845 SQADGQSFS
+845 SQTDGQSFS
-854 WNNLRSRSR
+854 WNNVLSRGR
-863 HTDTPSYFNGVK
+863 HTGTPSCFNGVK

-906 IPIPAF
+906 IPVPAF
-912 SLVTKEGQP
+912 SLVTKEGHP
-921 VHYNMEVP
+921 VHYDMEVP

-943 SVSWT
+943 SVSWA

>member
-1 MAVMGITCQGAPDP
+1 MMA
-15 AIKHKKELTA
+15 EL
-25 TKGLNETVSEK
+25 GL
-36 QSSVYKV
+36 
-43 EESKKVIF
+43 
-51 HSQWKILNDVIT
+51 
-63 KGTAKEETGGG
+63 G
-74 CASISIIAQ
+74 
-83 AECENSQE
+83 ENSQE

-118 NNVAHAREGK
+118 NNVAHATEGR

-136 RQRGKTR
+136 RHRGKAR
-143 RKRHKKRSKLKIQTV
+143 KKRHKKRSKLKIQTV
-158 AAGKR
+158 AAGRR
-163 GPRTPEQESCT
+163 GPRTPEQESCA

-181 ESHQNIIYRNSFWV
+181 ETHHSALYRNSFWL
-195 SEFNKD
+195 SELNKNL
-201 SMLYDPLSF
+201 LYDPPPF
-210 EKPEKVLSTGKL
+210 EKPEKVLSSGKL
-222 HPPRSQYKAELHK
+222 RSAGSPYKTDLHK
-235 LISPIQCLNHV
+235 LISPVQCLNHV
-246 WKRHYQRDSVP
+246 WKLHYQRDNVP
-257 QPETLHPFPYNIIP
+257 QPETLRPFPYNLMP
-271 PHFPHLYSSLHA
+271 PPFPHLDNPIHPTKL
-283 MKYNALETYFHGD
+283 NALETYFHRD
-296 LNYQD
+296 LNYPD
-301 DEHQL
+301 SERRL
-306 PGLNLEYSFSK
+306 CGLNLEYSFPK
-317 CINQSMK
+317 CVSQSLK
-324 TSSDKISVE
+324 SSLDKVSVE

-364 DLKGQFHEADENEGV
+364 DPKDQFQKADENEGV
-379 LLTERLKPVDYEYR
+379 LLTEKLKPVDYEYR

-408 SFGEVYKIEDK
+408 SFGEVYKVEDK

-438 ELTTCAAVT
+438 ELTTCAAIT

-513 DVKVTIIQRR
+513 DVK
-523 LIQSFSLPAENV
+523 
-535 LLSDDGS
+535 
-542 RALLCDFGHSAHLH
+542 
-556 PDGLGKCLVT
+556 

-580 VVMGKRCDSKVD
+580 VVLGKRCDSKVD

-637 PLTAEI
+637 RLTAEI

-654 RASASELKT
+654 RASASELRT
-663 KTSVALEEVGG
+663 KTRAALEE
-674 VTSPWRGEYREPRHL
+674 
-689 SLNKENTPQTSLS
+689 
-702 PTVSSVSETGSDP
+702 
-715 KLAVKVSC
+715 
-723 TSSVLP
+723 
-729 PPSLEQTEE
+729 
-738 VEGTPWN
+738 
-745 VCKELPEAWDPPPLA
+745 
-760 STPLPLKSC
+760 
-769 SHVERATA
+769 
-777 ISEQEL
+777 
-783 QQLEIELFLDSLSQP
+783 ELFLNSLSQP

-818 SDASEKNSMKAS
+818 SDASEKNSIKAS
-830 HSLRDTM
+830 LSLRDTM
-837 SSGIHSWN
+837 SSGIHSWS
-845 SQADGQSFS
+845 SQTDGQSFS
-854 WNNLRSRSR
+854 WNNVLSRGR
-863 HTDTPSYFNGVK
+863 HTGTPSCFNGVK

-889 DFHRTKVGDI
+889 DFHKTKVGDI

-906 IPIPAF
+906 IPVPAF
-912 SLVTKEGQP
+912 SLVTKEGHP
-921 VHYNMEVP
+921 VHYDMEVP

-943 SVSWT
+943 SVSWA

>member
-15 AIKHKKELTA
+15 AIKHKKELMA
-25 TKGLNETVSEK
+25 TKGLNETASEK
-36 QSSVYKV
+36 QSSVCKV

-103 HSKRYSRSDSLDQIP
+103 HSKRYSSRSDSLDQIP

-143 RKRHKKRSKLKIQTV
+143 RKRHKKRSKVKVQTV

-181 ESHQNIIYRNSFWV
+181 ESHQNILYRNSFWV

-201 SMLYDPLSF
+201 SVPYDPLSF

-222 HPPRSQYKAELHK
+222 QPPRSQYKAELHK

-257 QPETLHPFPYNIIP
+257 QPETLHPFPYNIVP
-271 PHFPHLYSSLHA
+271 PHFPHLDSSLHA

-301 DEHQL
+301 GEHQL
-306 PGLNLEYSFSK
+306 SGLNLEYSFSK
-317 CINQSMK
+317 CINQSMR

-364 DLKGQFHEADENEGV
+364 DPKEQFHEADENEGV

-499 EGLEYLHAQNILHG
+499 EGLEYLHAQSILHG
-513 DVKVTIIQRR
+513 DVK
-523 LIQSFSLPAENV
+523 AENV

-689 SLNKENTPQTSLS
+689 SLNKEDTPQTSLS
-702 PTVSSVSETGSDP
+702 PTVSSVSETGSNP
-715 KLAVKVSC
+715 ELAVKVSC
-723 TSSVLP
+723 ASPVLP
-729 PPSLEQTEE
+729 PSREQTEE

-769 SHVERATA
+769 SQVERATT

-906 IPIPAF
+906 IPVPAF

>member
-15 AIKHKKELTA
+15 AFKQKKELTA
-25 TKGLNETVSEK
+25 AKGLNETASEK
-36 QSSVYKV
+36 QSSVCKV
-43 EESKKVIF
+43 EDSKKVIF

-63 KGTAKEETGGG
+63 KGTAKEETEGG

-118 NNVAHAREGK
+118 NNVAHATEGR
-128 MAPTCWRG
+128 MAPWRG
-136 RQRGKTR
+136 RHRGRTR
-143 RKRHKKRSKLKIQTV
+143 KKRHKKRSKLKIQTV
-158 AAGKR
+158 AAGR
-163 GPRTPEQESCT
+163 RAPRTPEQESCT

-181 ESHQNIIYRNSFWV
+181 ESHQNTLYRNSFWA
-195 SEFNKD
+195 SELTKD
-201 SMLYDPLSF
+201 LVYNPLPF
-210 EKPEKVLSTGKL
+210 EKAEQVLSTLK
-222 HPPRSQYKAELHK
+222 PPSSRSQYKAELHK

-246 WKRHYQRDSVP
+246 WKQQSQRDSVP

-271 PHFPHLYSSLHA
+271 PHLPHLDSPLHA
-283 MKYNALETYFHGD
+283 MKHTALETYFHGD
-296 LNYQD
+296 LSSQD
-301 DEHQL
+301 SQHRFS
-306 PGLNLEYSFSK
+306 GLNLEYSFPK
-317 CINQSMK
+317 CATQSIP

-345 LGEPQNLAS
+345 LGEPQDLAS
-354 LAKTWRGGGL
+354 LAKTWGGGGL
-364 DLKGQFHEADENEGV
+364 DPKEQFDEADENEGV
-379 LLTERLKPVDYEYR
+379 LLNEKLKPVDYEYR

-438 ELTTCAAVT
+438 ELTTCAALT
-447 SPKVVPL
+447 SPRVVPL

-513 DVKVTIIQRR
+513 DVK
-523 LIQSFSLPAENV
+523 AENV

-580 VVMGKRCDSKVD
+580 VVMGKRCDCKVD
-592 VWSSCCMML
+592 IWSSCCMML

-637 PLTAEI
+637 PLTAEV

-674 VTSPWRGEYREPRHL
+674 VTSPWKGEYREPRHL
-689 SLNKENTPQTSLS
+689 SLHKENNPQTSLS
-702 PTVSSVSETGSDP
+702 PPVSPVSETASDP
-715 KLAVKVSC
+715 KLPDKVSC
-723 TSSVLP
+723 ASPVLP

-738 VEGTPWN
+738 VEETPWN
-745 VCKELPEAWDPPPLA
+745 VCKELPETWDPPPLS
-760 STPLPLKSC
+760 STPLPLKNC
-769 SHVERATA
+769 SHVERATT

-783 QQLEIELFLDSLSQP
+783 QQLEIELFLNSLSQP

-803 QEQMLSCLSIDSPFV
+803 QEQILSCLSIDSPLV
-818 SDASEKNSMKAS
+818 SDASE
-830 HSLRDTM
+830 R
-837 SSGIHSWN
+837 
-845 SQADGQSFS
+845 
-854 WNNLRSRSR
+854 
-863 HTDTPSYFNGVK
+863 
-875 IQIQLLSGENLHIR
+875 
-889 DFHRTKVGDI
+889 
-899 ATGISSQ
+899 
-906 IPIPAF
+906 
-912 SLVTKEGQP
+912 
-921 VHYNMEVP
+921 
-929 DSGIELQCTLAPDC
+929 
-943 SVSWT
+943 VS
-948 WRVKHG
+948 
-954 QLENR
+954 
-959 P
+959 

>member
-1 MAVMGITCQGAPDP
+1 MAVMGIACHGAPAPP
-15 AIKHKKELTA
+15 AKQQQELSA
-25 TKGLNETVSEK
+25 TKGLHEAASEK
-36 QSSVYKV
+36 QSSVCKV
-43 EESKKVIF
+43 EDSKKAIF

-63 KGTAKEETGGG
+63 KGTAKEETEGG

-118 NNVAHAREGK
+118 NNVAHATEGR

-136 RQRGKTR
+136 RHRGKAKK
-143 RKRHKKRSKLKIQTV
+143 KRHKKRSKLKIQTV
-158 AAGKR
+158 AAGRR

-181 ESHQNIIYRNSFWV
+181 ETHHSALYRNSFWL
-195 SEFNKD
+195 SELNK
-201 SMLYDPLSF
+201 SLLYDPPPF

-222 HPPRSQYKAELHK
+222 HSVGSQHKTDLHK
-235 LISPIQCLNHV
+235 LISPVQCLNHV
-246 WKRHYQRDSVP
+246 WKLHYQRDNIP
-257 QPETLHPFPYNIIP
+257 HPETLRPFPYNIMP
-271 PHFPHLYSSLHA
+271 PPFPHLDNPIHP
-283 MKYNALETYFHGD
+283 MKLSALETYFHRD
-296 LNYQD
+296 LNYPD
-301 DEHQL
+301 SEHCL
-306 PGLNLEYSFSK
+306 SGLKLGYSFPK
-317 CINQSMK
+317 CVSQSVK
-324 TSSDKISVE
+324 SSLDKVSVE

-364 DLKGQFHEADENEGV
+364 DPKEQFQKADENEGV
-379 LLTERLKPVDYEYR
+379 LLTEKLKPVDYEYR

-408 SFGEVYKIEDK
+408 SFGEVYKVEDK

-438 ELTTCAAVT
+438 ELTTCAAIT

-513 DVKVTIIQRR
+513 DVK
-523 LIQSFSLPAENV
+523 AENV

-580 VVMGKRCDSKVD
+580 VVLGKRCDSKVD

-643 IKMGLEKEPVQ
+643 IKMGLEKEPVH
-654 RASASELKT
+654 RASASELRT
-663 KTSVALEEVGG
+663 KASTALQEVGG
-674 VTSPWRGEYREPRHL
+674 VTSPWKGEYREPRRLALH
-689 SLNKENTPQTSLS
+689 KENNPQTSLPPAVS
-702 PTVSSVSETGSDP
+702 PASATPDP
-715 KLAVKVSC
+715 EPAARGCCASPV
-723 TSSVLP
+723 P
-729 PPSLEQTEE
+729 PPALERARQG
-738 VEGTPWN
+738 EGTRWN
-745 VCKELPEAWDPPPLA
+745 ESRDLSRTWDPPPLS

-769 SHVERATA
+769 SHTERATT

-783 QQLEIELFLDSLSQP
+783 QQLEIELFLNSLSQP

-830 HSLRDTM
+830 LSLRDTM
-837 SSGIHSWN
+837 SSGIHSWS
-845 SQADGQSFS
+845 SQTDGQSFS
-854 WNNLRSRSR
+854 WNNVLSRGR
-863 HTDTPSYFNGVK
+863 HTDTPSCFNGVK

-906 IPIPAF
+906 IPVPAF
-912 SLVTKEGQP
+912 SLVTKEGHP
-921 VHYNMEVP
+921 IHYDMEVP

-943 SVSWT
+943 SVSWA

>member
-25 TKGLNETVSEK
+25 AKGLNETVSEK
-36 QSSVYKV
+36 QSSVCKV

-103 HSKRYSRSDSLDQIP
+103 HSKRYSSRSDSLDQIP

-136 RQRGKTR
+136 RQCGKTR
-143 RKRHKKRSKLKIQTV
+143 RKRRKKRSKLKIQTV

-174 PIPVQED
+174 PVPVQED

-271 PHFPHLYSSLHA
+271 PHFPHLDSSLHA

-306 PGLNLEYSFSK
+306 SGLNFEYSFSK

-429 VQVEHFRAE
+429 VQVENFRAE

-513 DVKVTIIQRR
+513 DVK
-523 LIQSFSLPAENV
+523 AENV

-723 TSSVLP
+723 TSAVLP

>member
-1 MAVMGITCQGAPDP
+1 
-15 AIKHKKELTA
+15 
-25 TKGLNETVSEK
+25 
-36 QSSVYKV
+36 
-43 EESKKVIF
+43 
-51 HSQWKILNDVIT
+51 
-63 KGTAKEETGGG
+63 
-74 CASISIIAQ
+74 
-83 AECENSQE
+83 
-91 FSPTLSERSFIA
+91 
-103 HSKRYSRSDSLDQIP
+103 SRSDSLDQIP

-136 RQRGKTR
+136 RHRGKTR
-143 RKRHKKRSKLKIQTV
+143 KKRHKKRSKLKVQTV
-158 AAGKR
+158 AAGRR

-174 PIPVQED
+174 PVPVQED
-181 ESHQNIIYRNSFWV
+181 ETHQNTLYRNSFWL
-195 SEFNKD
+195 SELNKD
-201 SMLYDPLSF
+201 LIYDPLPF
-210 EKPEKVLSTGKL
+210 QKPEKVLSTGKL
-222 HPPRSQYKAELHK
+222 HSQQSQYKTDLHK
-235 LISPIQCLNHV
+235 LISPVQCLNHV

-257 QPETLHPFPYNIIP
+257 QPETLHPFPYNIMP
-271 PHFPHLYSSLHA
+271 PHFPHLDSPIHPMKLHT
-283 MKYNALETYFHGD
+283 LETYFPGD
-296 LNYQD
+296 LNYQNS
-301 DEHQL
+301 EHRL
-306 PGLNLEYSFSK
+306 SGLNLEYSFPK
-317 CINQSMK
+317 CVNQSMK
-324 TSSDKISVE
+324 SSLDKISVE

-364 DLKGQFHEADENEGV
+364 DPKEHFQKADDNEGV
-379 LLTERLKPVDYEYR
+379 LLTEKLKPVDYEYR

-401 HGSLGIG
+401 QGSLGIG

-438 ELTTCAAVT
+438 ELTTCAAIT

-513 DVKVTIIQRR
+513 DVK
-523 LIQSFSLPAENV
+523 AENV

-637 PLTAEI
+637 PLTAEV

-689 SLNKENTPQTSLS
+689 SLNREHNPQTSLPPAVS
-702 PTVSSVSETGSDP
+702 PVSETPDP
-715 KLAVKVSC
+715 KLAAKVSC
-723 TSSVLP
+723 ASPVP
-729 PPSLEQTEE
+729 PPPPLEPAEE
-738 VEGTPWN
+738 VGGTHWN
-745 VCKELPEAWDPPPLA
+745 VCKELSRLWDPPPLS

-769 SHVERATA
+769 SHVERATT

-783 QQLEIELFLDSLSQP
+783 QQLEIELFLNSLSQP

-845 SQADGQSFS
+845 SQTDGQSFS
-854 WNNLRSRSR
+854 WNTLLNRSR

-906 IPIPAF
+906 IPVPAF

-921 VHYNMEVP
+921 VHYDMEVP

-943 SVSWT
+943 SVSWA

>member
-15 AIKHKKELTA
+15 AVKHKELQA
-25 TKGLNETVSEK
+25 TKGLKESVSEK
-36 QSSVYKV
+36 QSSVCKV
-43 EESKKVIF
+43 EDSKKVIF

-63 KGTAKEETGGG
+63 KGTAKEETEGG

-118 NNVAHAREGK
+118 NNVAHAREGR
-128 MAPTCWRG
+128 MAQGCWRG
-136 RQRGKTR
+136 RHRGKAR
-143 RKRHKKRSKLKIQTV
+143 KKRHKKRSKLKAQA
-158 AAGKR
+158 AAGGRR

-181 ESHQNIIYRNSFWV
+181 ESHQNTLYRNEFWV
-195 SEFNKD
+195 PEFRQGFA
-201 SMLYDPLSF
+201 YDPLRL
-210 EKPEKVLSTGKL
+210 EKPQEVVSTGRA
-222 HPPRSQYKAELHK
+222 PSPRSQYKAELHK

-246 WKRHYQRDSVP
+246 WKRPCQRDSVP
-257 QPETLHPFPYNIIP
+257 QPETPHPFPYNILP
-271 PHFPHLYSSLHA
+271 PHFPRLDTPLHA
-283 MKYNALETYFHGD
+283 LKRGALHTYLHGKLD
-296 LNYQD
+296 YPDSEQRLS
-301 DEHQL
+301 
-306 PGLNLEYSFSK
+306 GLNLEYSFPK
-317 CINQSMK
+317 CISQSVK
-324 TSSDKISVE
+324 SNSDKISVE

-345 LGEPQNLAS
+345 VGEPQNLAS

-364 DLKGQFHEADENEGV
+364 EPKEQLQQADENEGV
-379 LLTERLKPVDYEYR
+379 LLNEKLKPVDYEYR

-408 SFGEVYKIEDK
+408 SFGEVYKIQDK

-513 DVKVTIIQRR
+513 DVK
-523 LIQSFSLPAENV
+523 AENV

-674 VTSPWRGEYREPRHL
+674 VTSPWKGEYREPRHL
-689 SLNKENTPQTSLS
+689 SLNKDHPRTSLS
-702 PTVSSVSETGSDP
+702 PTAGPVCETGSDP
-715 KLAVKVSC
+715 KLSVKVSG
-723 TSSVLP
+723 TSPALP
-729 PPSLEQTEE
+729 PPPPEQTEE
-738 VEGTPWN
+738 MEGSPWK
-745 VCKELPEAWDPPPLA
+745 VCKELSETWDPPPLS

-769 SHVERATA
+769 SHVERATT

-783 QQLEIELFLDSLSQP
+783 QQLEIELFLNSLSQP

-830 HSLRDTM
+830 QSLRDTM

-854 WNNLRSRSR
+854 WNNLLSRSR
-863 HTDTPSYFNGVK
+863 HTDTPSCFNGVK

-889 DFHRTKVGDI
+889 DFHRTKVGDV

-906 IPIPAF
+906 IPVPAF

-921 VHYNMEVP
+921 VHYDMEVP

-943 SVSWT
+943 GVSWT

-954 QLENR
+954 RLENR

>member
-15 AIKHKKELTA
+15 TAKHKKELTA

-36 QSSVYKV
+36 QSSVCKV
-43 EESKKVIF
+43 EDSKKVIF

-63 KGTAKEETGGG
+63 KGTAKEETEGG

-118 NNVAHAREGK
+118 NNVAHATEGK

-136 RQRGKTR
+136 KHRGKTR
-143 RKRHKKRSKLKIQTV
+143 KKRHKKRSKLKVQTV
-158 AAGKR
+158 AASRR

-181 ESHQNIIYRNSFWV
+181 ETHQNTLYRNNFWL
-195 SEFNKD
+195 SELNKD
-201 SMLYDPLSF
+201 LIYDPLPF

-222 HPPRSQYKAELHK
+222 PSPRSQYKTDLHK
-235 LISPIQCLNHV
+235 LISPVQCLNHV
-246 WKRHYQRDSVP
+246 WKRHCQRDSVP
-257 QPETLHPFPYNIIP
+257 QPETLHPFPYNIMP
-271 PHFPHLYSSLHA
+271 PHFPHLDNPFHP
-283 MKYNALETYFHGD
+283 MKLNALETYFHGD
-296 LNYQD
+296 LSYQD
-301 DEHQL
+301 REHH
-306 PGLNLEYSFSK
+306 LEYSFPK
-317 CINQSMK
+317 CVNQSMK
-324 TSSDKISVE
+324 TSLDKISVE

-364 DLKGQFHEADENEGV
+364 DQKEQFQKADENEGV
-379 LLTERLKPVDYEYR
+379 LLTEKLKPVDYEYR

-513 DVKVTIIQRR
+513 DVK
-523 LIQSFSLPAENV
+523 AENV

-643 IKMGLEKEPVQ
+643 IKMGLKKEPVQ

-663 KTSVALEEVGG
+663 KTSIALEEVGG
-674 VTSPWRGEYREPRHL
+674 VTSPWKGEYREPRHL
-689 SLNKENTPQTSLS
+689 SLSKENNPQSSLPPAVS
-702 PTVSSVSETGSDP
+702 PVSETPSDP
-715 KLAVKVSC
+715 KVADKVSC
-723 TSSVLP
+723 ASPVLP
-729 PPSLEQTEE
+729 PPPLEQTEE

-745 VCKELPEAWDPPPLA
+745 VCKEYSRFWDPPPLS

-769 SHVERATA
+769 SHVERATT

-783 QQLEIELFLDSLSQP
+783 QQLEIELFLNSLSQP

-845 SQADGQSFS
+845 SQTDGQSFS
-854 WNNLRSRSR
+854 WNNLLNRSR

-906 IPIPAF
+906 IPVPAF

>member
-15 AIKHKKELTA
+15 AIKHTKELTA
-25 TKGLNETVSEK
+25 TKGLKETVSEK
-36 QSSVYKV
+36 QSSVCKV
-43 EESKKVIF
+43 EDSKKVIF

-63 KGTAKEETGGG
+63 KGTAKEETEGG

-118 NNVAHAREGK
+118 NNVAHATEGK

-136 RQRGKTR
+136 RHRGKTKK
-143 RKRHKKRSKLKIQTV
+143 KRHKKRSKLKIQTV

-181 ESHQNIIYRNSFWV
+181 ESHQNILYRNNFWV

-201 SMLYDPLSF
+201 LAYDPLPF
-210 EKPEKVLSTGKL
+210 EKPEKFLPTGKL
-222 HPPRSQYKAELHK
+222 HSPRSQYKTDLHK

-246 WKRHYQRDSVP
+246 WKRHYHRDSVP

-271 PHFPHLYSSLHA
+271 PRFPHLDSPLHA
-283 MKYNALETYFHGD
+283 MKCNALGTYFHGD
-296 LNYQD
+296 LNCQD
-301 DEHQL
+301 SERRL
-306 PGLNLEYSFSK
+306 SGLNFKYSFPK
-317 CINQSMK
+317 CVNQPMK
-324 TSSDKISVE
+324 TSTDKISVE

-364 DLKGQFHEADENEGV
+364 DPKEQFHEADENEGV
-379 LLTERLKPVDYEYR
+379 LLNEKLKPVDYEYR

-438 ELTTCAAVT
+438 ELTTCAAIT

-513 DVKVTIIQRR
+513 DVK
-523 LIQSFSLPAENV
+523 AENV

-663 KTSVALEEVGG
+663 KTSMALEEVGG
-674 VTSPWRGEYREPRHL
+674 VTSPWKGEYREPRHL
-689 SLNKENTPQTSLS
+689 SLNKENNAQTSLS
-702 PTVSSVSETGSDP
+702 PTVSPVSETGPDP

-723 TSSVLP
+723 TSPVLP
-729 PPSLEQTEE
+729 PPPPALEQTEE
-738 VEGTPWN
+738 GEGTPWN
-745 VCKELPEAWDPPPLA
+745 VCKELSETWDPPPLS
-760 STPLPLKSC
+760 STPLLLKSC
-769 SHVERATA
+769 SHVEKATT

-783 QQLEIELFLDSLSQP
+783 QQLEIELFLNSLSQP

-854 WNNLRSRSR
+854 WNNLLSRSR

-906 IPIPAF
+906 IPVPAF

-921 VHYNMEVP
+921 VHYDMEVP